1 MENIKKSIMGYDKLR
16 YIFNELYPK
25 ITSIKFNDSNSD
37 LISSKIYINNNEF
50 IYNILG
56 RFDSSTNFWE
66 WAWLNENVPNKIN
79 ATTGL
84 LNYGINLYDE
94 EIKTI
99 KHILINSKIKI
110 GEKINLDIILSIS
123 LGFLMNLNFIYIYP
137 IKESSTITK
146 YLILKPV

>member
-16 YIFNELYPK
+16 YVFNELYPK

-94 EIKTI
+94 EIKII